1 MKRKKDE
8 LTKEDYIKTL
18 DYLYTA
24 AASVQ
29 GRDKVKAFLKDLL
42 TPSEKIMLGRRVW
55 IARLLLAG
63 YSQRDVGERLK
74 VGPNTVSKVER
85 WLSDQLPG
93 YESAISGL
101 EKELDTRAVRR
112 ESFIDPTSFAALKRK
127 YPLHFLLFPSP
138 KPKKQ
143 YRQNPLD

>member
-1 MKRKKDE
+1 MKRRKDE
-8 LTKEDYIKTL
+8 LSKEDYIKTL

-24 AASVQ
+24 ASSVQ

-42 TPSEKIMLGRRVW
+42 TRSEKIMLGRRVW

-63 YSQRDVGERLK
+63 YSRREIGERLK
-74 VGPNTVSKVER
+74 VGPNTVWKVER

-93 YESAISGL
+93 YEEAVAGL
-101 EKELDTRAVRR
+101 EKTLDKRAVRR
-112 ESFIDPTSFAALKRK
+112 ESFADPFSFAALKRK
-127 YPLHFLLFPSP
+127 YPLHFLLFPNP

-143 YRQNPLD
+143 FRQNPLD